1 MSGGGGTTNAVTKTD
16 SAPWAEQ
23 KPYLIQGM
31 KDAKSLYQQ
40 PGPAYYPGS
49 TVAGFSPA
57 QKQAQSLI
65 TNRATNNPLLN
76 QASGYVSDVFG
87 GKYLNSNPYNDQ
99 VFQNVQS
106 KVMPAVN
113 STFGMAG
120 RYGSGLHAD
129 AAARGL
135 TEAYAPYAS
144 QQYDQ
149 GLQRMDNAVG
159 LANSLQDQQMKD
171 YNALNQVGG
180 QQQNLA
186 QQEIGDAQN
195 RFNYYQDLPYNKLAQ
210 YMGLVQGN
218 YGGQTTSTV
227 PYNQPSPFGQIL
239 GGGLG
244 LLGLLG

>member
-1 MSGGGGTTNAVTKTD
+1 MSGGGGQTNSTTKTTSD
-16 SAPWAEQ
+16 PWAEQ

-31 KDAKSLYQQ
+31 KDAQALYKQ
-40 PGPAYYPGS
+40 PGPQYYPGS
-49 TVAGFSPA
+49 TVAGFSDA
-57 QKQAQSLI
+57 QKKSQNLI
-65 TNRATNNPLLN
+65 TQRATNNPQL
-76 QASGYVSDVFG
+76 QAAQGYVSDVFG
-87 GKYLNSNPYNDQ
+87 GKYLNSNPYQDS
-99 VFQNVQS
+99 VFQNIQS

-129 AAARGL
+129 TAARGL

-149 GLQRMDNAVG
+149 GMNRMDNAVG
-159 LANSLQDQQMKD
+159 LANSLSDQQMKD
-171 YNALNQVGG
+171 YQALGQVGA

-227 PYNQPSPFGQIL
+227 PYNQPSPFGQAL
-239 GGGLG
+239 GAGIS